1 MFRIDPKRVV
11 AEYVGNNRGNGD
23 KKLTALAQKIADAPV
38 EPAIS
43 SMVIVGTVQ
52 AIETALLGLLGFI
65 IYFVYVGNEEFSHYA
80 ALIGISL
87 LISLFAF
94 NIANSHEISVYRT
107 RIIQTSRAFGAWSAT
122 LGLVLVGLFLVKL
135 GEYFSRVWL
144 VSWFG
149 LGALTIV
156 VFRYFVREKVME
168 WTGQGRLKRR
178 TVIVGGGHEAEFLIE
193 SIRQTAVND
202 IELLG
207 MFDDRADKRSPDIVA
222 DCPKLGKVADL
233 LEFARQTRVDLIIVS
248 LPVSAEARVLHMVK
262 QLWVLPVDIRLSAHM
277 SKLKFKNR
285 AYSFLGDVP
294 VFDMAD
300 RPISDWNLVVKW
312 IFDKSVAL
320 FALLLFSPVML
331 ITAIMIKLDSKGPV
345 FFKQKRHGFN
355 NELIEV
361 YKFRSMYTDMS
372 DAKASKLVTKDDPRV
387 TKVGR
392 FIRKTS
398 LDELP
403 QFLNVLRG
411 ELSIC
416 GPRPHALQ
424 AKAANELYHDAVDGY
439 FARHRVKPG
448 ITGWAQIH
456 GWRGETDTT
465 EKLLQRVSH
474 DLHYIEN
481 WSIFMDIY
489 ILFMTPIS
497 LVSKSEGAY

>member
-1 MFRIDPKRVV
+1 M
-11 AEYVGNNRGNGD
+11 
-23 KKLTALAQKIADAPV
+23 

-43 SMVIVGTVQ
+43 SLVIVGTVQ
-52 AIETALLGLLGFI
+52 AIETAILAILGFG
-65 IYFVYVGNEEFSHYA
+65 IYFAYVGSAEFSHYA
-80 ALIGISL
+80 ALIGITL

-94 NIANSHEISVYRT
+94 NIAKAHEISIYRT
-107 RIIQTSRAFGAWSAT
+107 RVMQTSRAFGAWAST
-122 LGLVLVGLFLVKL
+122 LGLVLVGLFMVKL
-135 GEYFSRVWL
+135 GEYFSRVWI

-149 LGALTIV
+149 LGALSIV
-156 VFRYFVREKVME
+156 LFRYFVREKIMQ
-168 WTGQGRLKRR
+168 WTNQGRLKRR
-178 TVIVGGGHEAEFLIE
+178 TVIVGGGQEAEFLIE
-193 SIRQTAVND
+193 SIRQTAIND

-222 DCPKLGKVADL
+222 DCPKLGCVGDL
-233 LEFARQTRVDLIIVS
+233 LEFARRTRVDLIIVS

-300 RPISDWNLVVKW
+300 KPISDWNLVVKW
-312 IFDKSVAL
+312 IFDKTVAL
-320 FALLLFSPVML
+320 FALLLFSPLML

-424 AKAANELYHDAVDGY
+424 AKAANQLYHDAVDGY

-497 LVSKSEGAY
+497 LVSKNEGAY